1 MNYFVCKLFSLRAK
15 SNRNFI
21 QVNEQENAALKA
33 NSDSVYEHTALQ
45 AIIYPIERNSTLDNR
60 EFIIGLRALLNGRLL
75 SVRDEY
81 LWADAENL
89 GDSEKFYVHYGLNN
103 FIGLKS
109 KATQRFLS
117 AEPNKNKKLNVDRKH
132 FKDWEMFEIVP
143 Y

>member
-1 MNYFVCKLFSLRAK
+1 MRAK

-33 NSDSVYEHTALQ
+33 NSDSVYEHTVFQ
-45 AIIYPIERNSTLDNR
+45 AIIYPRNSTAGNQ

-81 LWADAENL
+81 LWADAESL
-89 GDSEKFYVHYGLNN
+89 GDSEKFYVHYRLNN
-103 FIGLKS
+103 FVGLKS